1 MSNQQQQQQP
11 ETSPKANQEVTTREF
26 AEAKLEACLKS
37 IYSCTRISTELDA
50 LNSKLQ
56 SLVAIRGALNNDTN
70 RPMAALET
78 MNNTIAELE
87 ADIREKTK
95 NMKLAER
102 LVIDGFQDVISKV
115 QKDTDEKVKD
125 LSSAITKALER
136 FGKSITDR
144 LNKKLNETEKELES
158 IKETKVNVS
167 EKEEVLEKIES
178 FKKSVIETQEKTY
191 NRLYH
196 EMTTQ
201 FREATKQSEKA
212 LQQLNYDTVSESVQS
227 KVMAKLDAKL
237 KESLEHVKKE
247 NARLIEQQQQSS
259 TQLSAKITDTVSLL
273 VEKQMTPDQIKA
285 TITSSPEYQSLLSMR
300 DSLKQNPIALQQK
313 PMEGMATA
321 AEIKAL
327 MDSVARLSEELVELK
342 QRTDSTRT
350 VVDAL
355 KSSSTEQ
362 SKDVDYKAA
371 VKHME
376 EMERQ
381 VTIIHGHIKMME
393 TAVEA
398 KSKLVEETAD
408 QWQPSSDADTSN
420 SRKRPRLDSEADN
433 HADDTA
439 TLLSRLTELENKHQ
453 KLLDFI
459 LQCKDTV
466 LDDMFPT
473 RLQAAMKKIE
483 QVLVN
488 HETFIAYLIDPFA
501 TSQRVQQKPN
511 IDFNQETSTLTPAML
526 DAITQLVKKTAQD
539 VSVPLQK
546 RIKQLEE
553 KLESQSAK
561 Q

>member
-1 MSNQQQQQQP
+1 
-11 ETSPKANQEVTTREF
+11 
-26 AEAKLEACLKS
+26 
-37 IYSCTRISTELDA
+37 
-50 LNSKLQ
+50 
-56 SLVAIRGALNNDTN
+56 
-70 RPMAALET
+70 MAALET

-144 LNKKLNETEKELES
+144 LNKKLNETERELES

-167 EKEEVLEKIES
+167 DKEEVLEKIES

-196 EMTTQ
+196 EMTYQ

-247 NARLIEQQQQSS
+247 NAQLIEQQQQSS

-273 VEKQMTPDQIKA
+273 VERQLTPDQIKA

-321 AEIKAL
+321 AEVKAL

-362 SKDVDYKAA
+362 PKDVDYKAA

-408 QWQPSSDADTSN
+408 QLQPPSDADTSS

-433 HADDTA
+433 QADDTA
-439 TLLSRLTELENKHQ
+439 TLLNRLTELENKHQ

-501 TSQRVQQKPN
+501 TSQRVQQKTN

-539 VSVPLQK
+539 VSAPLQK